1 MWYTNKNEACA
12 AASSSQQVRNAVQ
25 EKSESGRVDFLELEQ
40 AKQRV
45 EELRTIIEK
54 NNRLYY
60 DQDAPELEDFEY
72 DALTREL
79 KTLEAQFPQLVT
91 ASSPTQKVGGT
102 ASSKLPKV
110 THTVKMESLL
120 DAFSYDE
127 LRDFDRR
134 VREAGAEPEYVVE
147 NEEKTALRAELIEE
161 SRKNKKGSPVV
172 SVSAILDKSQIGSGA
187 ITLEQITP
195 E

>member
-1 MWYTNKNEACA
+1 MWYTNQNEACA
-12 AASSSQQVRNAVQ
+12 AASSSQQVWNAVQ

-79 KTLEAQFPQLVT
+79 KALEEQFPQLVT
-91 ASSPTQKVGGT
+91 ASSPTQKVAVPPQQT
-102 ASSKLPKV
+102 AKGDP
-110 THTVKMESLL
+110 H
-120 DAFSYDE
+120 
-127 LRDFDRR
+127 
-134 VREAGAEPEYVVE
+134 GQNGEP
-147 NEEKTALRAELIEE
+147 
-161 SRKNKKGSPVV
+161 
-172 SVSAILDKSQIGSGA
+172 SGCFFV
-187 ITLEQITP
+187 
-195 E
+195 